1 MKQIKITKNKSM
13 RLCFTIEK
21 VAIGPTIHTDAYTR
35 IEYQSCCGNVDGS
48 LWKLKI
54 GCIFSPV
61 NIKLKIY
68 KITVLI
74 LPNS

>member
-1 MKQIKITKNKSM
+1 MKQIKITKNKSR
-13 RLCFTIEK
+13 RLCFTIGK
-21 VAIGPTIHTDAYTR
+21 VAIAPTIHTDAYTR

-48 LWKLKI
+48 
-54 GCIFSPV
+54 IFSPV